1 MTNRTFLERLSAW
14 TPLIPPLLLLAGTYW
29 LNLQVQPISAK
40 SDSAKRHDIDYSVQN
55 LSSVTLDETGK
66 PRHLLTTSEMWH
78 YPDDDTTHLQSPHLV
93 SLGQDRAPIVM
104 SADIGKVSSHGDE
117 VFLYDNVKVTRLA
130 NDEQG
135 NMEFTSDYLR
145 VVPDK
150 DQADTD
156 RPVVMTTPHDVIHGV
171 GMQLDNKLRT
181 ITLLASVRAIHEPVK
196 K

>member
-1 MTNRTFLERLSAW
+1 MRNWPLTSAMTNRTFLERLRSW
-14 TPLIPPLLLLAGTYW
+14 SPLIPPLLLLAGTYW

-40 SDSAKRHDIDYSVQN
+40 SDSNTRHDIDYSVHN
-55 LSSVTLDETGK
+55 LSSVTLDVTGK
-66 PRHLLTTSEMWH
+66 PRHLLTTTDMWH
-78 YPDDDTTHLQSPHLV
+78 YPDDDTTHLQSPNLV
-93 SLGQDRAPIVM
+93 SLAKDRAPIVM
-104 SADIGKVSSHGDE
+104 TADIGRVSSHGEE

-156 RPVVMTTPHDVIHGV
+156 RPVTM
-171 GMQLDNKLRT
+171 
-181 ITLLASVRAIHEPVK
+181 
-196 K
+196 

>member
-1 MTNRTFLERLSAW
+1 
-14 TPLIPPLLLLAGTYW
+14 
-29 LNLQVQPISAK
+29 VQPVTAK
-40 SDSAKRHDIDYSVQN
+40 SDSRKRHDIDYSVQN

-66 PRHLLTTSEMWH
+66 PRHLLTTAEMWH
-78 YPDDDTTHLQSPHLV
+78 YPDDDTTHLQSPHFV
-93 SLGQDRAPIVM
+93 SLHTERAPIVM
-104 SADIGKVSSHGDE
+104 SADIGKISSKGDE
-117 VFLYDNVKVTRLA
+117 VFLYDNVKVLRMG

-156 RPVVMTTPHDVIHGV
+156 RPLTMTTRNDVVQAV

-181 ITLLASVRAIHEPVK
+181 ITLLSNVRATHEPVK